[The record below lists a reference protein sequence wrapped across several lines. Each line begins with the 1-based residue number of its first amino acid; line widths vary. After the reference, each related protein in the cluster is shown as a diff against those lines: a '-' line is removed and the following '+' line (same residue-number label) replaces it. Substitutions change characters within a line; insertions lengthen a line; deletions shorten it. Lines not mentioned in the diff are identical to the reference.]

1 MQQTFKYDHKKM
13 PTHFNLF
20 VCTVHIICHFYGA
33 HHSYLFHVWNCVGDF
48 FFFWLDYKYTSLTST
63 LSFCKRYCGVSGKKE
78 NVIRN
83 ITGNTI
89 IMHGNNEYSTYA
101 PAVNDIKVPIFVL
114 TSSSA
119 PSVPRILKRI
129 QQGSNNLLQRD
140 HYHTYPLLFR

>member
-1 MQQTFKYDHKKM
+1 MYC
-13 PTHFNLF
+13 THHLPFLWCPSF
-20 VCTVHIICHFYGA
+20 IPISCIV
-33 HHSYLFHVWNCVGDF
+33 NCVVD
-48 FFFWLDYKYTSLTST
+48 FFFWLDYRYTSLTST
-63 LSFCKRYCGVSGKKE
+63 LSFCKRYCGVSGKNE

-83 ITGNTI
+83 IKGNTI

-119 PSVPRILKRI
+119 PSVPRILKQI

-140 HYHTYPLLFR
+140 YATIPILCYFANEQWYTYEKTAPR